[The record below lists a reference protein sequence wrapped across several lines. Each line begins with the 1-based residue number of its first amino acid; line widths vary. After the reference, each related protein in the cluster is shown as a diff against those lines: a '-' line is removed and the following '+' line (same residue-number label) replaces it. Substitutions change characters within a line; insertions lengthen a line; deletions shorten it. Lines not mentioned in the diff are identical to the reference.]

1 MTASMLSPVVEPMA
15 DVVLSV
21 RDLKV
26 SARSDQGLL
35 PLVDGLSFDLHRGET
50 LAIAGE
56 SGSGKSITSL
66 ACMGLLPEPAVRVT
80 GGSIRFGETELT
92 TLPEKR
98 MQAMRGAR
106 IAMIFQEPMTAL
118 NPVMSI
124 GRQLVEA
131 IRAHEPLTVSQ
142 ARARALEAVKAV
154 RLSQPEKRL
163 EQYPHELSGGMRQ
176 RVMIA
181 MAIALR
187 PAVLIADE
195 PTTALDV
202 TVQREVLDL
211 LRDLQKEL
219 GTAVILITH
228 DMGVVAEM
236 ADRVIVMRKGKMV
249 EAASTVELFDA
260 PKDPYTRDLL
270 AAVPRIGGGAKRPA
284 PETRDVLVRYDDV
297 SVNFPIRSG
306 LLGRVAA
313 RVHAVEHV
321 SLEIFRGETL
331 SLVGESGCGKSTMA
345 KALVG
350 LVPHQGRIEIN
361 GQAMGELGASG
372 RKAIRRDLQIVFQ
385 DPMAAL
391 DARMTVGELIR
402 EPLVIHKIGT
412 PAEQKA
418 RVREL
423 LERVEMSPSVYNRYP
438 HQFSGGQRQRIC
450 IARALALKPKL
461 IVCDESVAALDV
473 SIQAKVLD
481 LLRDLQKESGVTY
494 LFISHD
500 MAVVEN
506 ISDRVAVM
514 YLGQI
519 VEMGTRA
526 QLFGNPQHPYTRRLL
541 DAVPVPDPRRE
552 RPAAPRLAGEIP
564 SPVWKVGE
572 APERVPLIDIGG
584 GHLVADT
591 RFQ

>member
-1 MTASMLSPVVEPMA
+1 MIAPALSSAPEG
-15 DVVLSV
+15 VLSV
-21 RDLKV
+21 RDLTV
-26 SARSDQGLL
+26 SARSDQGLV
-35 PLVDGLSFDLHRGET
+35 PLVEGLSFDLARGET

-66 ACMGLLPEPAVRVT
+66 AIMGLLPVPAVRVT
-80 GGSIRFGETELT
+80 GGTIHLGQTELT
-92 TLPEKR
+92 SLPEAR
-98 MQAMRGAR
+98 MQGLRGAR

-124 GRQLVEA
+124 GRQLTEA
-131 IRAHEPLTVSQ
+131 IRAHDPVPMRE
-142 ARARALEAVKAV
+142 ARARALEALKAV
-154 RLSQPEKRL
+154 RLSQPERRL

-181 MAIALR
+181 MAIALK
-187 PAVLIADE
+187 PDVLIADE

-211 LRDLQKEL
+211 IRDLQRDL

-236 ADRVIVMRKGKMV
+236 ADRVIVMQRGRVV
-249 EAASTVELFDA
+249 ESAATVDLFEA
-260 PKDPYTRDLL
+260 PREAYTRELL
-270 AAVPRIGGGAKRPA
+270 AAVPRIGGGPVRPPLA
-284 PETRDVLVRYDDV
+284 AQEVLMRYQDV
-297 SVNFPIRSG
+297 SVRFPIRQG
-306 LLGRVAA
+306 FMGRVSAQ
-313 RVHAVEHV
+313 VHAVEHV

-345 KALVG
+345 RALVG
-350 LVPHQGRIEIN
+350 LVPHEGRIEV
-361 GQAMGELGASG
+361 GGRALADLDSAG
-372 RKAIRRDLQIVFQ
+372 RKALRRDLQIVFQ

-402 EPLVIHKIGT
+402 EPLVIHGIGS
-412 PAEQKA
+412 PDEQKA
-418 RVREL
+418 RVRDL
-423 LERVEMSPSVYNRYP
+423 LERVGLQVAAFNRYP

-481 LLRDLQKESGVTY
+481 LLRDLQREMGVSF

-519 VEMGTRA
+519 VEMGSHE
-526 QLFGNPQHPYTRRLL
+526 QLFGNPQHPYTQRLL
-541 DAVPVPDPRRE
+541 AAVPVPDPTR
-552 RPAAPRLAGEIP
+552 PRLAAARMAGDIP
-564 SPVWKVGE
+564 SPVWPIGQG
-572 APERVPLIDIGG
+572 PEPVRLTDIGG
-584 GHLVADT
+584 GHLVAG
-591 RFQ
+591 

>member
-1 MTASMLSPVVEPMA
+1 MTVAEPLSPA
-15 DVVLSV
+15 LDANRQDVVLSV
-21 RDLKV
+21 RDLHV
-26 SARSDQGLL
+26 SARSEEGLV
-35 PLVDGLSFDLHRGET
+35 PLVQGLSFDLRRGEV

-66 ACMGLLPEPAVRVT
+66 ACMGLLPQPAVRIT
-80 GGSIRFGETELT
+80 QGSIRLGEIELT
-92 TLPEKR
+92 SLPESQMR
-98 MQAMRGAR
+98 ALRGAR

-124 GRQLVEA
+124 GRQLIEA
-131 IRAHEPLTVSQ
+131 IRAHDPVSVVD
-142 ARARALEAVKAV
+142 ARARALEAVRAV

-187 PAVLIADE
+187 PDVLIADE

-211 LRDLQKEL
+211 LRDLQRDL
-219 GTAVILITH
+219 STSVILITH

-236 ADRVIVMRKGKMV
+236 ADRVIVMRQGSTV
-249 EAASTVELFDA
+249 ESAATVELFENPRED
-260 PKDPYTRDLL
+260 YTRELL
-270 AAVPRIGGGAKRPA
+270 AAVPRIGGALARA
-284 PETRDVLVRYDDV
+284 PLKKHEALVRFEDV
-297 SVNFPIRSG
+297 SVRFPVRQG
-306 LLGRVAA
+306 VLGRVKAQ
-313 RVHAVEHV
+313 VHAVEHV
-321 SLEIFRGETL
+321 SLEIIRGETL
-331 SLVGESGCGKSTMA
+331 SLVGESGCGKSTIA

-350 LVPHQGRIEIN
+350 LLPYSGNIEVN
-361 GQAMGELGASG
+361 GKSLVRLDAAG
-372 RKAIRRDLQIVFQ
+372 RKTLRRDLQIVFQ

-402 EPLVIHKIGT
+402 EPLAIHNIGT
-412 PAEQKA
+412 VEEQRA
-418 RVREL
+418 RVYQL
-423 LERVEMSPSVYNRYP
+423 LERVDLSPSYYNRYP

-450 IARALALKPKL
+450 IARALALKPQL

-473 SIQAKVLD
+473 SIQARILD
-481 LLRDLQKESGVTY
+481 LLRDLQQEMGVTY

-519 VEMGTRA
+519 VEMGTRE
-526 QLFGNPQHPYTRRLL
+526 QVFGDPRHSYTKRLL
-541 DAVPVPDPRRE
+541 AAVPVPDPRSPR
-552 RPAAPRLAGEIP
+552 AGLPRLTGEVP
-564 SPVWKVGE
+564 SPVWPLG
-572 APERVPLIDIGG
+572 AGPARQALIDVDT
-584 GHLVADT
+584 GHLVAPE
-591 RFQ
+591 

>member
-1 MTASMLSPVVEPMA
+1 MTSAMLSPVVDTA
-15 DVVLSV
+15 SDVVLSV
-21 RDLKV
+21 RDLQV
-26 SARSDQGLL
+26 SARSDQGLI
-35 PLVDGLSFDLHRGET
+35 PLVEGLSFDLHRGQT

-66 ACMGLLPEPAVRVT
+66 ACMGLLPAPAVRVT
-80 GGSIRFGETELT
+80 GGSIRFGDTELT
-92 TLPEKR
+92 TLPEKKL
-98 MQAMRGAR
+98 QEMRGAR

-118 NPVMSI
+118 NPVMTI

-131 IRAHEPLTVSQ
+131 VRAHEPLSVAQ
-142 ARARALEAVKAV
+142 ARARALEAVRSV

-187 PAVLIADE
+187 PDVLIADE

-219 GTAVILITH
+219 GTAIVLITH

-249 EAASTVELFDA
+249 ETASTIDMFDA
-260 PKDPYTRDLL
+260 PQEQYTRDLL
-270 AAVPRIGGGAKRPA
+270 AAVPRIGAGASRPLH
-284 PETRDVLVRYDDV
+284 EGRDVLVRYDDV
-297 SVNFPIRSG
+297 SVNFPIRQG
-306 LLGRVAA
+306 LLSRVAA

-350 LVPHQGRIEIN
+350 LVPHTGRIEIN
-361 GQAMGELGASG
+361 GKAFDDLNTAG
-372 RKAIRRDLQIVFQ
+372 RKELRRDLQIVFQ

-391 DARMTVGELIR
+391 DARMTIGELIR
-402 EPLVIHKIGT
+402 EPLVIHGIGT
-412 PAEQKA
+412 AQEQRA
-418 RVREL
+418 RVHEL

-526 QLFGNPQHPYTRRLL
+526 QLFGNPQHDYTKRLL
-541 DAVPVPDPRRE
+541 AAVPVPDPRRE
-552 RPAAPRLAGEIP
+552 RAPVLRLSGEIP

-572 APERVPLIDIGG
+572 EPERVRLVDIGD
-584 GHLVADT
+584 GHLVA
-591 RFQ
+591 Q